1 MDQELIKK
9 YITGWASEEEKMQV
23 LAWAKSDKRNMSE
36 LQAMHKLYNVT
47 LWQQRDVMKGRKK
60 TTRLNF
66 PLFTKIASVAA
77 VFLLL
82 LSMSWYI
89 FDLKRQLPETAMQTI
104 SVPPGQRVELTL
116 ADGTNVWLNAGTT
129 FTFPNNFS
137 SDDRE
142 VELNGEGYFTVSRN
156 EKKPFIVKTS
166 TYNIKVLGTEFNVM
180 AYAKAPMFEVALLN
194 GSVEVYS
201 ETKHQKVL
209 LEPNTQV
216 HVENDRLV
224 KGPIS
229 HFDNLLWKDGVICFD
244 DEPVDRMIEKLELY
258 FDTRITVENEAF
270 KKKRYT
276 GKFQAKK
283 GIEHILNVFQLKDRF
298 VYEKDEENNTITIK

>member
-23 LAWAKSDKRNMSE
+23 LAWAKNDKRNMSE

-47 LWQQRDVMKGRKK
+47 LWQQRDVTGSRQK
-60 TTRLNF
+60 TVKRNLS
-66 PLFTKIASVAA
+66 LFTKIASVAA

-104 SVPPGQRVELTL
+104 SVPAGQRVELIL

-137 SDDRE
+137 SANRE
-142 VELNGEGYFTVSRN
+142 VQLNGEGYFTVSRN

-166 TYNIKVLGTEFNVM
+166 SYDIKVLGTEFNVM
-180 AYAKAPMFEVALLN
+180 AYAKAPMFEVTLLH

-201 ETKHQKVL
+201 DLKQQKVL
-209 LEPNTQV
+209 LESNMQV
-216 HVENDRLV
+216 HVENDQLV
-224 KGPIS
+224 KGPVAR
-229 HFDNLLWKDGVICFD
+229 FDHLLWKEGVICFD

-258 FDTRITVENEAF
+258 FDTRIVVENEAF

-283 GIEHILNVFQLKDRF
+283 GIDHILNVFQLKDRF
-298 VYEKDEENNTITIK
+298 VYERDEEQNTIMIK